1 MTDPTQSFVTTLQ
14 GKQQLVRTQKQGV
27 LNRVAAAK
35 QRVFNFAPTVIPSYN
50 NVSVPSYD
58 DVVTPTYDNIYT
70 EETSPVALPPVVNQ
84 EGNVRE
90 HSDGTFSVIEDSGF
104 IQPLKDEQS
113 ARSYGAYTT
122 ADDEARKQ
130 GAPKR
135 GSIEDVANRLGQGLV
150 GIIGSGYK
158 GVIGTGTL
166 RDEIDGYNRRAASPQ
181 INYAE
186 EQFPG
191 KITNITKEDE
201 NRFANVNELS
211 PVEQRLYL
219 ASPKFKLL
227 TELKNKAI
235 ETKAE
240 LDVAEENIASANETI
255 PVDRTVEAARAAEF
269 KYVAEA
275 EGLWEATKHTLGNDW
290 ASYLYGGVD
299 AIPYMVILA
308 TGNAPVIASVVISMA
323 AGNNVDNTQEFL
335 RLNNGN
341 EPTKD
346 EASRILAF
354 SAAQAAVD
362 AIGDRLAVVGLPK
375 GIANA
380 LSTQLISAK
389 KILASTTKSI
399 PSVLN
404 NFVTRTALKVATLP
418 VKTAITEGSAG
429 AAEAASQQ
437 LAVSGE
443 ITDTAAIVQSA
454 IQEAFAAPV
463 GAVGARTAIG
473 TGKAALGVGKRIVGK
488 GNKDAERKERPTDPT
503 YNDADF
509 NTLLDSVVYVDGDND
524 NNFNT
529 FKKLGKGTVLTAK
542 QEKAY
547 KVKLAK
553 FSVKIDGEVDN
564 PKSIEGEGLNSIGN
578 AANENVTDEDLNN
591 YEKSLTEI
599 SDKKYAQT
607 LSKVR
612 ATSKRAAAS
621 INSVAKNIR
630 QGTEKR
636 FKGAD
641 TLFEK
646 IQTLVNEMVSAPDPG
661 LKYAEIQTEINNL
674 QTHSGNLEKK
684 EKAFKEAES
693 YVVDKSKNV
702 PDSTEL
708 DLNDEIKIGE
718 NGEVKPRVGTGDSGS
733 AIVIGTTKNRSTTYT
748 VYYNQSKA
756 EIKDANK
763 EHPDFVTEV
772 TLLKTGKSSIS
783 NLINAVTADNEYV
796 DAVSTAATA
805 YLDSNIYKNTTN
817 KIEKLKSDKIEAAT
831 IAAMPI
837 NTSVSEATT
846 DEIATLNEES
856 DVTVVN
862 AELSTD
868 EASVAAQQLTSQSTE
883 VASPIGEESAQVST
897 EANVTDT
904 DSQTTLTEETSTEE
918 SPVTS
923 QKEKELQAQI
933 NTLTAELAELQEK
946 KKTEAAQQE
955 TAPVDTA
962 PVTEES
968 TTEEEV
974 TDTTETVSEVA
985 DTTTTPTATTETIH
999 GVNITYT
1006 EVDDNSMLSLAIN
1019 NSKQGISIRKNIT
1032 VDSVIS
1038 YLSGNHVQGDKAKQA
1053 RVDVKNEVTAK
1064 INEEYGVDFLEVL
1077 KELSDTEIRNFILL
1091 HEYRHTL
1098 QRDKRNTNKEF
1109 IADYNADKVT
1119 FEKDANVYALRKMQL
1134 LPSKPSVTEES
1145 TVDATNVDTAQE
1157 SSEVSYKLEDSN
1169 SSLLESELDVHTLS
1183 VLFPAAI
1190 NADGTLKTGDTA
1202 NKAINKLGKFL
1213 KVCE

>member
-1 MTDPTQSFVTTLQ
+1 MTDPTQLFVNTLQ
-14 GKQQLVRTQKQGV
+14 GKQQLVRTQKQAV
-27 LNRVAAAK
+27 LPKVAAAK
-35 QRVFNFAPTVIPSYN
+35 QAIFNFAPRVIPSYG

-58 DVVTPTYDNIYT
+58 DVVAPTYDNIYT

-255 PVDRTVEAARAAEF
+255 PVNRGVEAARSAEF

-399 PSVLN
+399 PSLLN

-473 TGKAALGVGKRIVGK
+473 TGKAALKVGKRIVGK

-509 NTLLDSVVYVDGDND
+509 NTLLDSVVYVEGDND

-641 TLFEK
+641 TLFKK

-868 EASVAAQQLTSQSTE
+868 KASVAAQQLTSQSTE
-883 VASPIGEESAQVST
+883 VASPIVEESAQVST

-904 DSQTTLTEETSTEE
+904 GSQITLTGETSTEE

-923 QKEKELQAQI
+923 QKETTEVLTDEEIKARINADTLELKKRKEAKV
-933 NTLTAELAELQEK
+933 TEQE
-946 KKTEAAQQE
+946 A
-955 TAPVDTA
+955 APVDTA

-968 TTEEEV
+968 AV
-974 TDTTETVSEVA
+974 ATETASEVA

-1202 NKAINKLGKFL
+1202 NAAVNKLGKFL
-1213 KVCE
+1213 KVCG

>member
-1 MTDPTQSFVTTLQ
+1 M
-14 GKQQLVRTQKQGV
+14 
-27 LNRVAAAK
+27 
-35 QRVFNFAPTVIPSYN
+35 
-50 NVSVPSYD
+50 
-58 DVVTPTYDNIYT
+58 
-70 EETSPVALPPVVNQ
+70 
-84 EGNVRE
+84 
-90 HSDGTFSVIEDSGF
+90 
-104 IQPLKDEQS
+104 DELS
-113 ARSYGAYTT
+113 ARSYGKYTNAKDT
-122 ADDEARKQ
+122 AIRE
-130 GAPKR
+130 GAPDR
-135 GSIEDVANRLGQGLV
+135 YSFEDIRNRLGQGLV
-150 GIIGSGYK
+150 GIGASGVK
-158 GVIGTGTL
+158 AVIGTGTL
-166 RDEIDGYNRRAASPQ
+166 RDEIDKYNKGEVAPTPLVTALRAFVGTQAPR
-181 INYAE
+181 
-186 EQFPG
+186 
-191 KITNITKEDE
+191 ITEEDE

-211 PVEQRLYL
+211 LVEQRLYKE
-219 ASPKFKLL
+219 SPKFKLL

-240 LDVAEENIASANETI
+240 LDVAEENIASVNEYI
-255 PVDRTVEAARAAEF
+255 PVDRAIEAARDEEF
-269 KYVAEA
+269 KYVAEK

-308 TGNAPVIASVVISMA
+308 TGNAPVIASVVTSMA
-323 AGNNVDNTQEFL
+323 LGNNVDNTQEFIK
-335 RLNNGN
+335 LNNGD

-399 PSVLN
+399 PSV
-404 NFVTRTALKVATLP
+404 FTSSAAKIITTP
-418 VKTAITEGSAG
+418 IKTAITEGSAG

-454 IQEAFAAPV
+454 IQEALAAPV

-488 GNKDAERKERPTDPT
+488 GNKDAERKDRSKTPT
-503 YNDADF
+503 YSQADF
-509 NTLLDSVVYVDGDND
+509 DTLLDSVVYVDGDNE

-542 QEKAY
+542 QEQAY
-547 KVKLAK
+547 KEKLAK

-599 SDKKYAQT
+599 SDKKYAKT

-621 INSVAKNIR
+621 ISSVAKDIR

-684 EKAFKEAES
+684 KEAFKEAES

-702 PDSTEL
+702 PDSKEL
-708 DLNDEIKIGE
+708 DLNDEIEIGK

-733 AIVIGTTKNRSTTYT
+733 AIVIGTTKNRSTSYT

-763 EHPDFVTEV
+763 EHPGFVTEV

-831 IAAMPI
+831 LAAMPI

-904 DSQTTLTEETSTEE
+904 GSQTTLTRETSTEG

-923 QKEKELQAQI
+923 QKETTKVLTNEEIEARINADTLELQKRKEARV
-933 NTLTAELAELQEK
+933 TEQE
-946 KKTEAAQQE
+946 A
-955 TAPVDTA
+955 APVDTA

-974 TDTTETVSEVA
+974 TNTTETVSEVA
-985 DTTTTPTATTETIH
+985 DTTTETEAATQQPTQQSSKISTVSYNLKNQATQI
-999 GVNITYT
+999 YT
-1006 EVDDNSMLSLAIN
+1006 VKGSKIFNKDNVEVF
-1019 NSKQGISIRKNIT
+1019 KE
-1032 VDSVIS
+1032 DSVDRNKIFANLAVQEKRAQLVEHEGKKYVVNDKQQIMS
-1038 YLSGNHVQGDKAKQA
+1038 VATGKIMKWAENDGNRRDILSQVQQ
-1053 RVDVKNEVTAK
+1053 
-1064 INEEYGVDFLEVL
+1064 
-1077 KELSDTEIRNFILL
+1077 S
-1091 HEYRHTL
+1091 
-1098 QRDKRNTNKEF
+1098 
-1109 IADYNADKVT
+1109 
-1119 FEKDANVYALRKMQL
+1119 
-1134 LPSKPSVTEES
+1134 
-1145 TVDATNVDTAQE
+1145 AQE
-1157 SSEVSYKLEDSN
+1157 SSEVNYKLEDSN
-1169 SSLLESELDVHTLS
+1169 FSLLESELDVHTLS

-1190 NADGTLKTGDTA
+1190 NADGTLKTGNTA
-1202 NKAINKLGKFL
+1202 SAAVNKLGKFL
-1213 KVCE
+1213 KVCG